1 MSLHTALVVVCD
13 GWVGWLIQIGPD
25 VHLTAQT
32 VQCAVR
38 DFVQSRTTGT
48 GRSCTK
54 GGTLRCLARYDFLGV
69 RLTSTVQLYRV
80 EASPIFPPINLT
92 QDVID
97 VKGSSKGGGQVGG
110 NWRSHRAG
118 RGRELQ
124 GTTLIGQLAQ
134 FGSCDRSRP
143 VFVLPVTECY
153 ALFTHTHTGFVCGWH
168 SWVASSRRARLSQ
181 EKRSMRY
188 VNPKN
193 SKISERGSLPPSQNN
208 LEWDLAHARIY
219 TDAHTCGTRDG
230 MMLAMTDVGPHRT
243 CAHSLAL
250 TLALCCAVQSPMA
263 AKATQAAE
271 DAV

>member
-1 MSLHTALVVVCD
+1 MCILQHRLCS
-13 GWVGWLIQIGPD
+13 
-25 VHLTAQT
+25 
-32 VQCAVR
+32 VQC
-38 DFVQSRTTGT
+38 VQSRTTGT

-54 GGTLRCLARYDFLGV
+54 GGTFRCLVRYDFLGV

-193 SKISERGSLPPSQNN
+193 AKNLRERLPPSLSNQ
-208 LEWDLAHARIY
+208 LGMGLSAR
-219 TDAHTCGTRDG
+219 
-230 MMLAMTDVGPHRT
+230 
-243 CAHSLAL
+243 
-250 TLALCCAVQSPMA
+250 TLAYYLHRRPHVRHSRRYDAGHDRCRATPNVCSLSRPYTCTVLCCAEPDGSQSNSGS
-263 AKATQAAE
+263 
-271 DAV
+271 